1 MLHSFRAQD
10 YIHLPPLGE
19 AGTLTLIDELE
30 AVANATPRLP
40 EGVAAALGRLLI
52 SCSDLQ
58 KHIAKRE
65 RSGSSADPKAR
76 AADRALDDAW
86 GAFQS
91 WLLGW
96 TRLPDT
102 AHPLVADARALYA
115 ALFPKGLQFLTL
127 EFKDEWNESQQRLDH
142 VSEAR
147 LDDVIDKL
155 GGAAFL
161 ATLARCHHA
170 YGEVL
175 QITKPREGSAAE
187 PDTLVRHSLEATHMV
202 LREYVAHVAATVR
215 RTENDSIE
223 TAAVLLLPLSVRAGS
238 DDAYESVDDDATIV
252 STLS

>member
-19 AGTLTLIDELE
+19 AGTLTLVEELE

-40 EGVAAALGRLLI
+40 ETVSAALGRLLI
-52 SCSDLQ
+52 CCADLQ
-58 KHIAKRE
+58 NHIAKRE

-96 TRLPDT
+96 TRLPDK

-115 ALFPKGLQFLTL
+115 ALFPKGLQFLQL
-127 EFKDEWNESQQRLDH
+127 DFKDEWNESQQRLDH
-142 VSEAR
+142 VNEAR
-147 LDDVIDKL
+147 LDEVIHKL

-161 ATLARCHHA
+161 ETLARCHRA

-175 QITKPREGSAAE
+175 QITKPDRDGAAE
-187 PDTLVRHSLEATHMV
+187 PDSLVRRSLDATHMA
-202 LREYVAHVAATVR
+202 LREYIAHVAATVR
-215 RTENDSIE
+215 RTENESIE
-223 TAAVLLLPLSVRAGS
+223 VAAVLLLPLSVRAGS
-238 DDAYESVDDDATIV
+238 DEGYEAVDDDATIV
-252 STLS
+252 SHVS

>member
-10 YIHLPPLGE
+10 YIQLPPLSE

-30 AVANATPRLP
+30 AVANTTPDLASNVG
-40 EGVAAALGRLLI
+40 EALGALLKAGA
-52 SCSDLQ
+52 DLE
-58 KHIAKRE
+58 KHIALRQKA
-65 RSGSSADPKAR
+65 GSTADPRAR

-96 TRLPDT
+96 TRLPDK
-102 AHPLVADARALYA
+102 AHPLIGQARALYA

-127 EFKDEWNESQQRLDH
+127 DFKDEWNESQQRLDH
-142 VSEAR
+142 VSEAQ

-161 ATLARCHHA
+161 ATLARCHRV
-170 YGEVL
+170 YGEAL
-175 QITKPREGSAAE
+175 QITARRDGHAE
-187 PDTLVRHSLEATHMV
+187 PDALVRRSLEAAHMA

-215 RTENDSIE
+215 RTENESIE
-223 TAAVLLLPLSVRAGS
+223 RAAVLLLPLSVRAGS
-238 DDAYESVDDDATIV
+238 DDLYETLDGDTTMV
-252 STLS
+252 SALS